1 VSRLLAAGLLLLV
14 PALLAGCGRQQP
26 ASALVGTEAVAA
38 EEREEVLSFT
48 GTTLDG
54 ELFDLADLRGRVVVV
69 NAWASWCA
77 PCRTEMP
84 AFVDLR
90 AVTDPSDLAVVGLNV
105 GDEPAAAQ
113 EFIDEQGVNFAS
125 VADPD
130 GAILATIPGVPPKAL
145 PSTVILDREGR
156 IAARIIGPADPVGLA
171 REVGRVL
178 GVTPALSGGPAS

>member
-1 VSRLLAAGLLLLV
+1 MTRLLAAGVLLLA
-14 PALLAGCGRQQP
+14 PALLVGCGREQP
-26 ASALVGTEAVAA
+26 ASALVGTETVAV
-38 EEREEVLSFT
+38 EDREDALAFT

-54 ELFDLADLRGRVVVV
+54 EPFNLEDLRGRVVVI

-77 PCRTEMP
+77 PCRSEMP

-90 AVTDPSDLAVVGLNV
+90 TVTDPADLAVVGLNV
-105 GDEPAAAQ
+105 SDEPAAAQ
-113 EFIDEQGVNFAS
+113 QFMDEQDVNFAS

-130 GAILATIPGVPPKAL
+130 GTILATIPGVPPKAL

-156 IAARIIGPADPVGLA
+156 IAARIIGPADPEGLA

-178 GVTPALSGGPAS
+178 GVTPSLSGGSPS